1 MFEFFTV
8 VNVITQILLNVL
20 LNLVNYYSGSRRF
33 LFCYVL
39 LEMVVFVMEAMV
51 YKVGI
56 CKISREQ
63 KYEERAVEYALTAN
77 VMSFIAGFFI
87 AYFVPGIM

>member
-1 MFEFFTV
+1 
-8 VNVITQILLNVL
+8 
-20 LNLVNYYSGSRRF
+20 
-33 LFCYVL
+33 
-39 LEMVVFVMEAMV
+39 MEAMV